1 MKREYPATP
10 DEAFDQGIQGA
21 YYLTQMRFLRQQG
34 RITKKVNCNPSLPV
48 FTAWDLGMSDAMS
61 IVLFQVA
68 GREVHIID
76 YIEHSGEGMEYY
88 GDLLKKLGYS
98 YGAHYAPHDIVV
110 REIGT
115 GKSRIDVAKQ
125 YGITFQI
132 VPRVSRN
139 SEGVQAVRNF
149 LPVCWFAEDKQDTRE
164 ATDEPDSGRVRTAG
178 VSRLIDCLDNYR
190 KEWDPRMGVYRDQPR
205 HDWASHGAK
214 AFETLARCSI
224 FESTAGKI
232 PGTQTTANTDR
243 GRRNWSAHT

>member
-1 MKREYPATP
+1 M
-10 DEAFDQGIQGA
+10 
-21 YYLTQMRFLRQQG
+21 
-34 RITKKVNCNPSLPV
+34 PSLSNG
-48 FTAWDLGMSDAMS
+48 F
-61 IVLFQVA
+61 
-68 GREVHIID
+68 
-76 YIEHSGEGMEYY
+76 
-88 GDLLKKLGYS
+88 
-98 YGAHYAPHDIVV
+98 
-110 REIGT
+110 
-115 GKSRIDVAKQ
+115 
-125 YGITFQI
+125 
-132 VPRVSRN
+132 
-139 SEGVQAVRNF
+139 
-149 LPVCWFAEDKQDTRE
+149 CWFAEDKQDTRE